1 MELREEHC
9 EFLMS
14 GNSALSYLREKKK
27 KKKRKIKNY
36 QSSLRHK
43 WPWAEEEQG
52 SKLTDVYVKEKER
65 KCHHTTFMVC

>member
-27 KKKRKIKNY
+27 KKKGKLRIISLPSDTNGHGLKN
-36 QSSLRHK
+36 R
-43 WPWAEEEQG
+43 E
-52 SKLTDVYVKEKER
+52 VN
-65 KCHHTTFMVC
+65 